1 MAQRLRPGMKASVDV
16 VMPDGT
22 TRRWNGEVT
31 SITPGPLPH
40 WLAALP
46 SAAAES
52 AHRID
57 VALNRA
63 SELSVPGG
71 TPCRVRIIIGRHSP
85 AALFDLGQ
93 S

>member
-1 MAQRLRPGMKASVDV
+1 MAQRIRPGMKASVDA

-46 SAAAES
+46 PAAAES